1 MEQKELYEAE
11 LRCLYTDL
19 VYGEYGDWKISKYY
33 GYILSGLEAPY
44 DIEEL
49 HTKRQA
55 MRDRIN
61 ELEELINN
69 FRTEIEEPKEV

>member
-1 MEQKELYEAE
+1 MEEIELYEAE

-19 VYGEYGDWKISKYY
+19 AHGEYGDWKISKYY
-33 GYILSGLEAPY
+33 EYILFGLEAPY

>member
-1 MEQKELYEAE
+1 MEEIELYEAE
-11 LRCLYTDL
+11 LRCLCTDL

-33 GYILSGLEAPY
+33 EYILSGLDSPY
-44 DIEEL
+44 DIAEL
-49 HTKRQA
+49 HEKRQA

>member
-1 MEQKELYEAE
+1 MEQIELYEAE

-19 VYGEYGDWKISKYY
+19 AYGEYGDWKISKYY
-33 GYILSGLEAPY
+33 EYILSGLEAPY
-44 DIEEL
+44 DITEL
-49 HTKRQA
+49 HEKRQV

-69 FRTEIEEPKEV
+69 FRAEIEEPKEV

>member
-1 MEQKELYEAE
+1 MPEIELYEAE

-19 VYGEYGDWKISKYY
+19 VYGEYGDWKIAKYY
-33 GYILSGLEAPY
+33 EYFLSGLEAPY
-44 DIEEL
+44 NIKEL
-49 HTKRQA
+49 HKKRQA

>member
-1 MEQKELYEAE
+1 MSEIELYEAE

-33 GYILSGLEAPY
+33 EYILSDLEAPY
-44 DIEEL
+44 DIAEL
-49 HTKRQA
+49 HEKRQA